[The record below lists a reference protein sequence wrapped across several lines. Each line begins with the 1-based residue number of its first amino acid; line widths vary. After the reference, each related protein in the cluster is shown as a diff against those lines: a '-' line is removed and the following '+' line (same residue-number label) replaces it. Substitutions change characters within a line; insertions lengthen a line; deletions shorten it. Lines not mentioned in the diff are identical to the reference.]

1 MRKEAKMFQAET
13 KELLNLMIH
22 SIYTNREIFL
32 RELIS
37 NASDAID
44 KIKFEA
50 LTNSE
55 ILGEDKDFKIT
66 LSVNKDKKEIT
77 ITDNGIGMTY
87 DEVAENIGTI
97 AKSGSKAFKEK
108 LENTSKDDIDII
120 GQFGV
125 GFYSGFMVADKMTL
139 ITKSPKSDMGVKW
152 TSTGDGSY
160 EIEEFEKKERGTS
173 ITLTIKDGEEF
184 MTFLEDWKIRDLV
197 KKYSDYV
204 RYPIIFNDE
213 TINSTKPIWKTDKSQ
228 LKDENYNEFYKSTFH
243 DWEDPMFH
251 FHLKVQGSIEYTALL
266 YIPKKA
272 PMDFYSK
279 DYKKGLQLYT
289 KNVFI
294 MDKCDELI
302 PEYFSFVKGLVDC
315 DDLSL
320 NISREILQQ
329 NSELTAI
336 SKNFEKKIISELE
349 YILKNDREKYIE
361 FWEAFGRNIK
371 FGIHDMFGMN
381 KDKLQNLLIF
391 RSSLDDKY
399 VTLKEY
405 VERMG
410 EEKKEILYVVGEDL
424 ATVKS
429 LPKMEALK
437 EKGVEVLILTD
448 KIDEFAL
455 KTMNEFEGKTFKSIS
470 DSDFKLEENKEK
482 EEEKKEILYVVGE
495 DLATVKS
502 LPKME
507 ALKEKGVEVL
517 ILTDKIDEFALKTM
531 NEFEGKTF
539 KSISDSDFKLE
550 ENKEKEE
557 EIKKL
562 SEDNKSM
569 LDKIKESLT
578 GKIVDV
584 ELSNNLGSGASAL
597 LAKGEISL
605 EMEKVL
611 SQIPGNESIKAEKIL
626 ALNPEHPLF
635 TKLQE
640 CKDTPKFDDLLDIL
654 YTEALMLEGFQV
666 ENPVEF
672 IKKLNNLLK

>member
-336 SKNFEKKIISELE
+336 SKNLEKKIISELE

-437 EKGVEVLILTD
+437 EKGI
-448 KIDEFAL
+448 
-455 KTMNEFEGKTFKSIS
+455 
-470 DSDFKLEENKEK
+470 
-482 EEEKKEILYVVGE
+482 
-495 DLATVKS
+495 
-502 LPKME
+502 
-507 ALKEKGVEVL
+507 EVL

-611 SQIPGNESIKAEKIL
+611 SQIPGNENIKAEKIL

-635 TKLQE
+635 AKLQE

-654 YTEALMLEGFQV
+654 YTEALMLEGFQI

-672 IKKLNNLLK
+672 IKRLNNLLK

>member
-1 MRKEAKMFQAET
+1 
-13 KELLNLMIH
+13 
-22 SIYTNREIFL
+22 
-32 RELIS
+32 
-37 NASDAID
+37 
-44 KIKFEA
+44 
-50 LTNSE
+50 
-55 ILGEDKDFKIT
+55 
-66 LSVNKDKKEIT
+66 
-77 ITDNGIGMTY
+77 
-87 DEVAENIGTI
+87 
-97 AKSGSKAFKEK
+97 
-108 LENTSKDDIDII
+108 
-120 GQFGV
+120 
-125 GFYSGFMVADKMTL
+125 
-139 ITKSPKSDMGVKW
+139 
-152 TSTGDGSY
+152 
-160 EIEEFEKKERGTS
+160 
-173 ITLTIKDGEEF
+173 

-336 SKNFEKKIISELE
+336 SKNLEKKIISELE

-437 EKGVEVLILTD
+437 EKGI
-448 KIDEFAL
+448 
-455 KTMNEFEGKTFKSIS
+455 
-470 DSDFKLEENKEK
+470 
-482 EEEKKEILYVVGE
+482 
-495 DLATVKS
+495 
-502 LPKME
+502 
-507 ALKEKGVEVL
+507 EVL

-611 SQIPGNESIKAEKIL
+611 SQIPGNENIKAEAKDAEKEKKAYQKIINTIKE
-626 ALNPEHPLF
+626 A
-635 TKLQE
+635 
-640 CKDTPKFDDLLDIL
+640 
-654 YTEALMLEGFQV
+654 TEAITTPSEAMEVLDLINNQKHILTSEKESKSILFDKTKELGFKW
-666 ENPVEF
+666 NKLKGEF
-672 IKKLNNLLK
+672 TDEVSDDTKSA

>member
-1 MRKEAKMFQAET
+1 MRKEAKVFQAET

-22 SIYTNREIFL
+22 SIYTNKEIFL

-44 KIKFEA
+44 KLKFES

-55 ILGEDKDFKIT
+55 ILGEDRDFKIT
-66 LSVNKDKKEIT
+66 ISVDKDKKEIT
-77 ITDNGIGMTY
+77 ISDNGIGMTY
-87 DEVAENIGTI
+87 EEVAENIGTI

-108 LENTSKDDIDII
+108 LENISKDDIDII

-139 ITKSPKSDMGVKW
+139 ITKSPKSDIGVKW

-160 EIEEFEKKERGTS
+160 EIEEYEKTERGTT
-173 ITLTIKDGEEF
+173 ITLTIKEGEEYIG
-184 MTFLEDWKIRDLV
+184 FLEEWKIRDLV

-204 RYPIIFNDE
+204 RYPIIFKDE

-228 LKDENYNEFYKSTFH
+228 LKDENYNEFYKSNFH

-251 FHLKVQGSIEYTALL
+251 FHLKVQGNIEYTALL

-302 PEYFSFVKGLVDC
+302 PEYFSFIKGLVDC

-336 SKNFEKKIISELE
+336 SKNLEKKIISELE

-437 EKGVEVLILTD
+437 EKGIEVLILTD

-455 KTMNEFEGKTFKSIS
+455 KTMNEFDGKNFKSI
-470 DSDFKLEENKEK
+470 N
-482 EEEKKEILYVVGE
+482 
-495 DLATVKS
+495 
-502 LPKME
+502 
-507 ALKEKGVEVL
+507 
-517 ILTDKIDEFALKTM
+517 
-531 NEFEGKTF
+531 
-539 KSISDSDFKLE
+539 DSDFKLE

-562 SEDNKSM
+562 SEDNRTM
-569 LDKIKESLT
+569 LDKIKESLA

-611 SQIPGNESIKAEKIL
+611 SQIPGNENVKAEKVL

-635 TKLQE
+635 AKLQE
-640 CKDTPKFDDLLDIL
+640 CKDTSKFNDLLEVL
-654 YTEALMLEGFQV
+654 YTEALMLEGFQI
-666 ENPVEF
+666 ENPVDF

>member
-1 MRKEAKMFQAET
+1 MRKEAKVFQAET

-22 SIYTNREIFL
+22 SIYTNKEIFL

-44 KIKFEA
+44 KLKFES

-55 ILGEDKDFKIT
+55 ILGEDRDFKIT
-66 LSVNKDKKEIT
+66 ISVDKDKKEIT
-77 ITDNGIGMTY
+77 ISDNGIGMTY
-87 DEVAENIGTI
+87 EEVAENIGTI

-108 LENTSKDDIDII
+108 LENISKDDIDII

-139 ITKSPKSDMGVKW
+139 VTKSPKSDIGVKW

-160 EIEEFEKKERGTS
+160 EIEEYEKTERGTT
-173 ITLTIKDGEEF
+173 ITLTIKEGEEYIG
-184 MTFLEDWKIRDLV
+184 FLEEWKIRDLV

-204 RYPIIFNDE
+204 RYPIIFKDE

-228 LKDENYNEFYKSTFH
+228 LKDENYNEFYKSNFH

-251 FHLKVQGSIEYTALL
+251 FHLKVQGNIEYTALL

-302 PEYFSFVKGLVDC
+302 PEYFSFIKGLVDC

-336 SKNFEKKIISELE
+336 SKNLEKKIISELE

-437 EKGVEVLILTD
+437 EKGIEVLILTD

-455 KTMNEFEGKTFKSIS
+455 KTMNEFAGKNFKSI
-470 DSDFKLEENKEK
+470 N
-482 EEEKKEILYVVGE
+482 
-495 DLATVKS
+495 
-502 LPKME
+502 
-507 ALKEKGVEVL
+507 
-517 ILTDKIDEFALKTM
+517 
-531 NEFEGKTF
+531 
-539 KSISDSDFKLE
+539 DSDFKLE

-562 SEDNKSM
+562 SEDNRTM
-569 LDKIKESLT
+569 LDKIKESLA

-611 SQIPGNESIKAEKIL
+611 SQIPGNENVKAEKVL

-635 TKLQE
+635 AKLQE
-640 CKDTPKFDDLLDIL
+640 CKDTSKFNDLLEVL
-654 YTEALMLEGFQV
+654 YTEALMLEGFQI
-666 ENPVEF
+666 ENPVDF

>member
-1 MRKEAKMFQAET
+1 MRKESKAFQAET
-13 KELLNLMIH
+13 KELLNLMIN
-22 SIYTNREIFL
+22 SIYTNKEIFL

-44 KIKFEA
+44 KLKFTA

-55 ILGEDKDFKIT
+55 ILGENNEFKIT
-66 LSVNKDKKEIT
+66 LVVDKDKREIT

-108 LENTSKDDIDII
+108 LENVSKDDVDII

-125 GFYSGFMVADKMTL
+125 GFYSGFMVADTMTIL
-139 ITKSPKSDMGVKW
+139 TKSPNSDKGVKW
-152 TSTGDGSY
+152 YSSGDGAY
-160 EIEEFEKKERGTS
+160 EIEEIDREERGTS
-173 ITLTIKDGEEF
+173 ITLTIKAGEEF
-184 MTFLEDWKIRDLV
+184 DTFLEDWKIKELV

-204 RYPIIFNDE
+204 RYPIYFNNE
-213 TINSTKPIWKTDKSQ
+213 VINSTKPIWKTDKNS
-228 LKDENYNEFYKSTFH
+228 LKDEDYNEFYKANFH
-243 DWEDPMFH
+243 DWEDPMLH
-251 FHLKVQGSIEYTALL
+251 LHLKVQGSVEYTALL

-302 PEYFSFVKGLVDC
+302 PEYFSFIKGLVDC
-315 DDLSL
+315 DNLSL

-329 NSELTAI
+329 NSELQAI
-336 SKNFEKKIISELE
+336 SKNLEKKIISELE
-349 YILKNDREKYIE
+349 KILKKDREKYIE

-391 RSSLDDKY
+391 RTSLDEKY
-399 VTLKEY
+399 STLKEY
-405 VERMG
+405 VDRMG
-410 EEKKEILYVVGEDL
+410 ERKEILYVVGEDL
-424 ATVKS
+424 ATVTS
-429 LPKMEALK
+429 LPKMETLK
-437 EKGVEVLILTD
+437 EKGIEVLLLTD
-448 KIDEFAL
+448 RIDEFAL
-455 KTMNEFEGKTFKSIS
+455 KTMMEFEGKTFKSIN
-470 DSDFKLEENKEK
+470 DSDFK
-482 EEEKKEILYVVGE
+482 
-495 DLATVKS
+495 
-502 LPKME
+502 
-507 ALKEKGVEVL
+507 
-517 ILTDKIDEFALKTM
+517 ID
-531 NEFEGKTF
+531 
-539 KSISDSDFKLE
+539 DS
-550 ENKEKEE
+550 KEKEE

-562 SEDNKSM
+562 SEDNRSL
-569 LDKIKESLT
+569 LDKIKDTLS

-584 ELSNNLGSGASAL
+584 ELSNDLGKGASAL
-597 LAKGEISL
+597 LAKGNISL

-611 SQIPGNESIKAEKIL
+611 SQLPGNEEVKAEKIL
-626 ALNPEHPLF
+626 ALNPEHPVF
-635 TKLQE
+635 KKLQILE
-640 CKDTPKFDDLLDIL
+640 NSEEFKDLLDVL
-654 YTEALMLEGFQV
+654 YTEALILEGFQI

>member
-1 MRKEAKMFQAET
+1 MRKESKAFQAET
-13 KELLNLMIH
+13 KELLNLMIN
-22 SIYTNREIFL
+22 SIYTNKEIFL

-44 KIKFEA
+44 KLKFTA

-55 ILGEDKDFKIT
+55 ILGENNEFKIT
-66 LSVNKDKKEIT
+66 LVVDKDKREIT

-108 LENTSKDDIDII
+108 LENVSKEDVDII

-125 GFYSGFMVADKMTL
+125 GFYSGFMVADTMTIL
-139 ITKSPKSDMGVKW
+139 TKSPNSDKGVKW
-152 TSTGDGSY
+152 YSSGNGAY
-160 EIEEFEKKERGTS
+160 EIEEIDREERGTS
-173 ITLTIKDGEEF
+173 ITLTIKAGEEF
-184 MTFLEDWKIRDLV
+184 DTFLEDWKIKELV

-204 RYPIIFNDE
+204 RYPIYFNNE
-213 TINSTKPIWKTDKSQ
+213 VINSTKPIWKTDKNS
-228 LKDENYNEFYKSTFH
+228 LKDEDYNEFYKANFH
-243 DWEDPMFH
+243 DWEDPMLH
-251 FHLKVQGSIEYTALL
+251 LHLKVQGSVEYTALL

-302 PEYFSFVKGLVDC
+302 PEYFSFIKGLVDC
-315 DDLSL
+315 DNLSL

-329 NSELTAI
+329 NSELQAI
-336 SKNFEKKIISELE
+336 SKNLEKKIISELE
-349 YILKNDREKYIE
+349 KILKKDREKYIE

-391 RSSLDDKY
+391 RTSLDEKY
-399 VTLKEY
+399 STLKEY
-405 VERMG
+405 VDRMG
-410 EEKKEILYVVGEDL
+410 ERKEILYVVGEDL
-424 ATVKS
+424 ATVTS
-429 LPKMEALK
+429 LPKMETLK
-437 EKGVEVLILTD
+437 EKGIEVLLLTD
-448 KIDEFAL
+448 RIDEFAL
-455 KTMNEFEGKTFKSIS
+455 KTMMEFEGKTFKSIN
-470 DSDFKLEENKEK
+470 DSDFK
-482 EEEKKEILYVVGE
+482 
-495 DLATVKS
+495 
-502 LPKME
+502 
-507 ALKEKGVEVL
+507 
-517 ILTDKIDEFALKTM
+517 ID
-531 NEFEGKTF
+531 
-539 KSISDSDFKLE
+539 DS
-550 ENKEKEE
+550 KEKEE

-562 SEDNKSM
+562 SEDNRSL
-569 LDKIKESLT
+569 LDKIKDTLS

-584 ELSNNLGSGASAL
+584 ELSNDLGKGASAL
-597 LAKGEISL
+597 LAKGNISL

-611 SQIPGNESIKAEKIL
+611 SQLPGNEEVKAEKIL
-626 ALNPEHPLF
+626 ALNPEHPVF
-635 TKLQE
+635 KKLQTLE
-640 CKDTPKFDDLLDIL
+640 NSEEFKDLLDVL
-654 YTEALMLEGFQV
+654 YTEALILEGFQI

>member
-1 MRKEAKMFQAET
+1 
-13 KELLNLMIH
+13 MIH
-22 SIYTNREIFL
+22 YIYTNREIFL

-55 ILGEDKDFKIT
+55 ILGEDRDFKIT

-336 SKNFEKKIISELE
+336 SKNLEKKIISELE

-437 EKGVEVLILTD
+437 EKGI
-448 KIDEFAL
+448 
-455 KTMNEFEGKTFKSIS
+455 
-470 DSDFKLEENKEK
+470 
-482 EEEKKEILYVVGE
+482 
-495 DLATVKS
+495 
-502 LPKME
+502 
-507 ALKEKGVEVL
+507 EVL

-611 SQIPGNESIKAEKIL
+611 SQIPGNENIKAEKIL

-635 TKLQE
+635 AKLQE

-654 YTEALMLEGFQV
+654 YTEALMLEGFQI

>member
-1 MRKEAKMFQAET
+1 MRKEAKVFQAET

-22 SIYTNREIFL
+22 SIYTNKEIFL

-44 KIKFEA
+44 KLKFES

-55 ILGEDKDFKIT
+55 ILGEDRDFKIT
-66 LSVNKDKKEIT
+66 ISVDKDKKEIT
-77 ITDNGIGMTY
+77 ISDNGIGMTY
-87 DEVAENIGTI
+87 EEVAENIGTI

-108 LENTSKDDIDII
+108 LENISKDDIDII

-139 ITKSPKSDMGVKW
+139 VTKSPKSDIGVKW

-160 EIEEFEKKERGTS
+160 EIEEYEKTERGTT
-173 ITLTIKDGEEF
+173 ITLTIKEGEEYIG
-184 MTFLEDWKIRDLV
+184 FLEEWKIRDLV

-204 RYPIIFNDE
+204 RYPIIFKDE

-228 LKDENYNEFYKSTFH
+228 LKDENYNEFYKSNFH

-251 FHLKVQGSIEYTALL
+251 FHLKVQGNIEYTALL

-302 PEYFSFVKGLVDC
+302 PEYFSFIKGLVDC

-329 NSELTAI
+329 NSELIVI
-336 SKNFEKKIISELE
+336 SKNLEKKIISELE

-424 ATVKS
+424 ATIKS

-437 EKGVEVLILTD
+437 EKGIEVLILTD

-455 KTMNEFEGKTFKSIS
+455 KTMNEFAGKNFKSI
-470 DSDFKLEENKEK
+470 N
-482 EEEKKEILYVVGE
+482 
-495 DLATVKS
+495 
-502 LPKME
+502 
-507 ALKEKGVEVL
+507 
-517 ILTDKIDEFALKTM
+517 
-531 NEFEGKTF
+531 
-539 KSISDSDFKLE
+539 DSDFKLE

-562 SEDNKSM
+562 SEDNRTM
-569 LDKIKESLT
+569 LDKIKKSLA

-611 SQIPGNESIKAEKIL
+611 SQIPGNENIKAEKVL

-635 TKLQE
+635 AKLQE
-640 CKDTPKFDDLLDIL
+640 CKDTSKFNDLLEVL
-654 YTEALMLEGFQV
+654 YTEALMLEGFQI
-666 ENPVEF
+666 ENPVDF

>member
-55 ILGEDKDFKIT
+55 ILGEDRDFKIT
-66 LSVNKDKKEIT
+66 LSVDKDKKEIT

-336 SKNFEKKIISELE
+336 SKNLEKKIISELE

-410 EEKKEILYVVGEDL
+410 EKKKEILYVVGEDL

-437 EKGVEVLILTD
+437 EKGI
-448 KIDEFAL
+448 
-455 KTMNEFEGKTFKSIS
+455 
-470 DSDFKLEENKEK
+470 
-482 EEEKKEILYVVGE
+482 
-495 DLATVKS
+495 
-502 LPKME
+502 
-507 ALKEKGVEVL
+507 EVL

-611 SQIPGNESIKAEKIL
+611 SQIPGNENIKAEKIL

-635 TKLQE
+635 AKLQE

-654 YTEALMLEGFQV
+654 YTEALMLEGFQI

>member
-1 MRKEAKMFQAET
+1 MFKAET

-336 SKNFEKKIISELE
+336 SKNLEKKIISELE

-437 EKGVEVLILTD
+437 EKGI
-448 KIDEFAL
+448 
-455 KTMNEFEGKTFKSIS
+455 
-470 DSDFKLEENKEK
+470 
-482 EEEKKEILYVVGE
+482 
-495 DLATVKS
+495 
-502 LPKME
+502 
-507 ALKEKGVEVL
+507 EVL

-611 SQIPGNESIKAEKIL
+611 SQIPGNENIKAEKIL

-635 TKLQE
+635 AKLQE

-654 YTEALMLEGFQV
+654 YTEALMLEGFQI

>member
-336 SKNFEKKIISELE
+336 SKNLEKKIISELE

-437 EKGVEVLILTD
+437 EKGIEVLILTD

-482 EEEKKEILYVVGE
+482 EE
-495 DLATVKS
+495 D
-502 LPKME
+502 
-507 ALKEKGVEVL
+507 
-517 ILTDKIDEFALKTM
+517 
-531 NEFEGKTF
+531 
-539 KSISDSDFKLE
+539 
-550 ENKEKEE
+550 
-557 EIKKL
+557 IKKL

-611 SQIPGNESIKAEKIL
+611 SQIPGNENIKAEKIL

-635 TKLQE
+635 AKLQE
-640 CKDTPKFDDLLDIL
+640 CKDTPKFDDLLDVL
-654 YTEALMLEGFQV
+654 YTEALMLEGFQI

>member
-50 LTNSE
+50 LTNSV

-336 SKNFEKKIISELE
+336 SKNLEKKIISELE

-437 EKGVEVLILTD
+437 EKGI
-448 KIDEFAL
+448 
-455 KTMNEFEGKTFKSIS
+455 
-470 DSDFKLEENKEK
+470 
-482 EEEKKEILYVVGE
+482 
-495 DLATVKS
+495 
-502 LPKME
+502 
-507 ALKEKGVEVL
+507 EVL

-611 SQIPGNESIKAEKIL
+611 SQIPGNENIKAEKIL

-635 TKLQE
+635 AKLQE

-654 YTEALMLEGFQV
+654 YTEALMLEGFQI

>member
-1 MRKEAKMFQAET
+1 MFQAET

-50 LTNSE
+50 LTDSE
-55 ILGEDKDFKIT
+55 ILGEDRDFKIT
-66 LSVNKDKKEIT
+66 ISVDKDKKEIT

-108 LENTSKDDIDII
+108 LENISKDDIDII

-139 ITKSPKSDMGVKW
+139 VTKSPKSEMGVRW

-160 EIEEFEKKERGTS
+160 EIEEFEKTERGTS
-173 ITLTIKDGEEF
+173 ITLTLKEGEEF
-184 MTFLEDWKIRDLV
+184 INFLEDWKIRDLV

-204 RYPIIFNDE
+204 RYPINFNDE
-213 TINSTKPIWKTDKSQ
+213 VINSTKPIWKTDKSQ
-228 LKDENYNEFYKSTFH
+228 LTDENYNEFYKSTFH

-251 FHLKVQGSIEYTALL
+251 FHLKVQGSIEYTSLL

-279 DYKKGLQLYT
+279 EYKKGLQLYT

-336 SKNFEKKIISELE
+336 SKNLEKKIISELE
-349 YILKNDREKYIE
+349 YILKNDRDKYIE
-361 FWEAFGRNIK
+361 FWEAFGKNIK

-437 EKGVEVLILTD
+437 EKGIEVLILTEN
-448 KIDEFAL
+448 IDEFAL

-470 DSDFKLEENKEK
+470 DSDFK
-482 EEEKKEILYVVGE
+482 I
-495 DLATVKS
+495 
-502 LPKME
+502 
-507 ALKEKGVEVL
+507 
-517 ILTDKIDEFALKTM
+517 
-531 NEFEGKTF
+531 
-539 KSISDSDFKLE
+539 E

-569 LDKIKESLT
+569 LDKIKESLS

-611 SQIPGNESIKAEKIL
+611 SQIPGNEGIKAEKIL

-635 TKLQE
+635 AKLQE
-640 CKDTPKFDDLLDIL
+640 SKDTAKFDDLLDVL
-654 YTEALMLEGFQV
+654 YTEALMLEGFQI

>member
-1 MRKEAKMFQAET
+1 MRKESKAFQAET
-13 KELLNLMIH
+13 KELLNLMIN
-22 SIYTNREIFL
+22 SIYANKEIFL

-44 KIKFEA
+44 KLKFTA

-55 ILGEDKDFKIT
+55 ILGENNEFKIT
-66 LSVNKDKKEIT
+66 LVVDKDKREIT

-108 LENTSKDDIDII
+108 LENVSKDDVDII

-125 GFYSGFMVADKMTL
+125 GFYSGFMVADTMTIL
-139 ITKSPKSDMGVKW
+139 TKSPNSDKGVKW
-152 TSTGDGSY
+152 YSSGDGAY
-160 EIEEFEKKERGTS
+160 EIEEIDREERGTS
-173 ITLTIKDGEEF
+173 ITLTIKAGEEF
-184 MTFLEDWKIRDLV
+184 DTFLEDWKIKELV

-204 RYPIIFNDE
+204 RYPIYFNNE
-213 TINSTKPIWKTDKSQ
+213 VINSTKPIWKTDKNS
-228 LKDENYNEFYKSTFH
+228 LKDEDYNEFYKANFH
-243 DWEDPMFH
+243 DWEDPMLH
-251 FHLKVQGSIEYTALL
+251 LHLKVQGSVEYTALL

-302 PEYFSFVKGLVDC
+302 PEYFSFIKGLVDC
-315 DDLSL
+315 DNLSL

-329 NSELTAI
+329 NSELQAI
-336 SKNFEKKIISELE
+336 SKNLEKKIISELE
-349 YILKNDREKYIE
+349 KILKKDREKYIE

-391 RSSLDDKY
+391 RTSLDEKY
-399 VTLKEY
+399 STLKEY
-405 VERMG
+405 VDRMG
-410 EEKKEILYVVGEDL
+410 ERKEILYVVGEDL
-424 ATVKS
+424 ATVTS
-429 LPKMEALK
+429 LPKMETLK
-437 EKGVEVLILTD
+437 EKGIEVLLLTD
-448 KIDEFAL
+448 RIDEFAL
-455 KTMNEFEGKTFKSIS
+455 KTMMEFEGKTFKSIN
-470 DSDFKLEENKEK
+470 DSDFK
-482 EEEKKEILYVVGE
+482 
-495 DLATVKS
+495 
-502 LPKME
+502 
-507 ALKEKGVEVL
+507 
-517 ILTDKIDEFALKTM
+517 ID
-531 NEFEGKTF
+531 
-539 KSISDSDFKLE
+539 DS
-550 ENKEKEE
+550 KEKEE

-562 SEDNKSM
+562 SEDNRSL
-569 LDKIKESLT
+569 LDKIKDTLS

-584 ELSNNLGSGASAL
+584 ELSNDLGKGASAL
-597 LAKGEISL
+597 LAKGNISL

-611 SQIPGNESIKAEKIL
+611 SQLPGNEEVKAEKIL
-626 ALNPEHPLF
+626 ALNPEHPVF
-635 TKLQE
+635 KKLQTLE
-640 CKDTPKFDDLLDIL
+640 NSEEFKDLLDVL
-654 YTEALMLEGFQV
+654 YTEALILEGFQI

>member
-22 SIYTNREIFL
+22 SIYTNKEIFL

-50 LTNSE
+50 LTNSD
-55 ILGEDKDFKIT
+55 ILGEERDFKIT
-66 LSVNKDKKEIT
+66 LSVDKDKKEIS

-108 LENTSKDDIDII
+108 LENISKDDIDII

-139 ITKSPKSDMGVKW
+139 ITKSPKSEIGVKW
-152 TSTGDGSY
+152 TSVGDGSY
-160 EIEEFEKKERGTS
+160 EIEEIEKAERGTT
-173 ITLTIKDGEEF
+173 ITLTIKEGEDF
-184 MTFLEDWKIRDLV
+184 SSFLEDWKIRDLV

-204 RYPIIFNDE
+204 RYPINFNE
-213 TINSTKPIWKTDKSQ
+213 EVINSTKPIWKTDKSQ
-228 LKDENYNEFYKSTFH
+228 ITEENYNEFYKSNFH

-336 SKNFEKKIISELE
+336 SKNLEKKIISELE
-349 YILKNDREKYIE
+349 YILKNDREKYVE

-399 VTLKEY
+399 ITLKEY
-405 VERMG
+405 VEHMG

-437 EKGVEVLILTD
+437 EKGLEVLILTD
-448 KIDEFAL
+448 KIDEFAI

-470 DSDFKLEENKEK
+470 DSDFK
-482 EEEKKEILYVVGE
+482 I
-495 DLATVKS
+495 
-502 LPKME
+502 
-507 ALKEKGVEVL
+507 
-517 ILTDKIDEFALKTM
+517 
-531 NEFEGKTF
+531 
-539 KSISDSDFKLE
+539 E

-569 LDKIKESLT
+569 LDKIKESLS

-611 SQIPGNESIKAEKIL
+611 SQIPGNENVKAEKVL
-626 ALNPEHPLF
+626 ALNPDHPLF
-635 TKLQE
+635 AKLQE
-640 CKDTPKFDDLLDIL
+640 CKDTPKFNDLLDIL
-654 YTEALMLEGFQV
+654 YTEALMLEGFQI

-672 IKKLNNLLK
+672 IKKLNSLIK

>member
-55 ILGEDKDFKIT
+55 ILGEDRDFKIT

-336 SKNFEKKIISELE
+336 SKNLEKKIISELE

-424 ATVKS
+424 AIVKS

-437 EKGVEVLILTD
+437 EKGI
-448 KIDEFAL
+448 
-455 KTMNEFEGKTFKSIS
+455 
-470 DSDFKLEENKEK
+470 
-482 EEEKKEILYVVGE
+482 
-495 DLATVKS
+495 
-502 LPKME
+502 
-507 ALKEKGVEVL
+507 EVL

-611 SQIPGNESIKAEKIL
+611 SQIPGNENIKAEKIL

-635 TKLQE
+635 AKLQE

-654 YTEALMLEGFQV
+654 YTEALMLEGFQI

>member
-55 ILGEDKDFKIT
+55 ILGEDKDFKIN
-66 LSVNKDKKEIT
+66 LSVDQDKKEIT

-87 DEVAENIGTI
+87 EEVAENIGTI

-108 LENTSKDDIDII
+108 LENTSKDEIDII

-125 GFYSGFMVADKMTL
+125 GFYSGFMVADKITL
-139 ITKSPKSDMGVKW
+139 ETKSPKSDMGVRW
-152 TSTGDGSY
+152 ISTGDGSY
-160 EIEEFEKKERGTS
+160 EIEEMEREQRGTT
-173 ITLTIKDGEEF
+173 ITLTIKEGDEYSS
-184 MTFLEDWKIRDLV
+184 FLEDWKVRDLV

-204 RYPIIFNDE
+204 RYPIIFKDE
-213 TINSTKPIWKTDKSQ
+213 TINSTKPIWKTEKSK
-228 LKDENYNEFYKSTFH
+228 LTEENYNEFYKSTFH

-329 NSELTAI
+329 NSELTSI
-336 SKNFEKKIISELE
+336 SKNLEKKIISELE
-349 YILKNDREKYIE
+349 YILKNDRDKYIE

-391 RSSLDDKY
+391 RSSLEDKY

-405 VERMG
+405 VSRMG

-437 EKGVEVLILTD
+437 EKG
-448 KIDEFAL
+448 
-455 KTMNEFEGKTFKSIS
+455 M
-470 DSDFKLEENKEK
+470 
-482 EEEKKEILYVVGE
+482 
-495 DLATVKS
+495 
-502 LPKME
+502 
-507 ALKEKGVEVL
+507 EVL

-569 LDKIKESLT
+569 LDKIKESLKE
-578 GKIVDV
+578 KIVDV

-611 SQIPGNESIKAEKIL
+611 SQIPGNENIKAEKVL

-635 TKLQE
+635 VKLQE
-640 CKDTPKFDDLLDIL
+640 CKDTPKFNDLLDVL
-654 YTEALMLEGFQV
+654 YTEALMLEGFQI

-672 IKKLNNLLK
+672 IKKLNSLIK

>member
-97 AKSGSKAFKEK
+97 AKSASKAFKEK

-336 SKNFEKKIISELE
+336 SKNLEKKIISELE

-437 EKGVEVLILTD
+437 EKGI
-448 KIDEFAL
+448 
-455 KTMNEFEGKTFKSIS
+455 
-470 DSDFKLEENKEK
+470 
-482 EEEKKEILYVVGE
+482 
-495 DLATVKS
+495 
-502 LPKME
+502 
-507 ALKEKGVEVL
+507 EVL

-611 SQIPGNESIKAEKIL
+611 SQIPGNENIKAEKIL

-635 TKLQE
+635 AKLQE

-654 YTEALMLEGFQV
+654 YTEALMLEGFQI

>member
-55 ILGEDKDFKIT
+55 ILGEDRDFKIT
-66 LSVNKDKKEIT
+66 LSVDKDKKEIT

-336 SKNFEKKIISELE
+336 SKNLEKKIISELE

-424 ATVKS
+424 
-429 LPKMEALK
+429 
-437 EKGVEVLILTD
+437 D
-448 KIDEFAL
+448 
-455 KTMNEFEGKTFKSIS
+455 
-470 DSDFKLEENKEK
+470 
-482 EEEKKEILYVVGE
+482 
-495 DLATVKS
+495 TVKS

-611 SQIPGNESIKAEKIL
+611 SQIPGNENIKAEKIL

-635 TKLQE
+635 VKLQE

-654 YTEALMLEGFQV
+654 YTEALMLEGFQI

>member
-1 MRKEAKMFQAET
+1 MRKEAKVFQAET

-22 SIYTNREIFL
+22 SIYTNKEIFL

-44 KIKFEA
+44 KLKFES

-55 ILGEDKDFKIT
+55 ILGEDRDFKIT
-66 LSVNKDKKEIT
+66 ISVDKDKKEIT
-77 ITDNGIGMTY
+77 ISDNGIGMTY
-87 DEVAENIGTI
+87 EEVAENIGTI

-108 LENTSKDDIDII
+108 LENISKDDIDII

-139 ITKSPKSDMGVKW
+139 VTKSPKSDIGVKW

-160 EIEEFEKKERGTS
+160 EIEEYEKTERGTT
-173 ITLTIKDGEEF
+173 ITLTIKEGEEYIG
-184 MTFLEDWKIRDLV
+184 FLEEWKIRDLV

-204 RYPIIFNDE
+204 RYPIIFKDE

-228 LKDENYNEFYKSTFH
+228 LKDENYNEFYKSNFH

-251 FHLKVQGSIEYTALL
+251 FHLKVQGNIEYTALL

-302 PEYFSFVKGLVDC
+302 PEYFSFIKGLVDC

-336 SKNFEKKIISELE
+336 SKNLEKKIISELE

-437 EKGVEVLILTD
+437 EKGIEVLILTD

-455 KTMNEFEGKTFKSIS
+455 KTMNEFDGKNFKSI
-470 DSDFKLEENKEK
+470 N
-482 EEEKKEILYVVGE
+482 
-495 DLATVKS
+495 
-502 LPKME
+502 
-507 ALKEKGVEVL
+507 
-517 ILTDKIDEFALKTM
+517 
-531 NEFEGKTF
+531 
-539 KSISDSDFKLE
+539 DSDFKLE

-562 SEDNKSM
+562 SEDNRTM
-569 LDKIKESLT
+569 LDKIKESLA

-611 SQIPGNESIKAEKIL
+611 SQIPGNENVKAEKVL

-635 TKLQE
+635 VKLQE
-640 CKDTPKFDDLLDIL
+640 CKNTSKFNDLLEVL
-654 YTEALMLEGFQV
+654 YTEALMLEGFQI
-666 ENPVEF
+666 ENPVDF

>member
-1 MRKEAKMFQAET
+1 MRKEAKVFQAET

-22 SIYTNREIFL
+22 SIYTNKEIFL

-44 KIKFEA
+44 KLKFES

-55 ILGEDKDFKIT
+55 ILREDRDFKIT
-66 LSVNKDKKEIT
+66 ISVDKDKKEIT
-77 ITDNGIGMTY
+77 ISDNGIGMTY
-87 DEVAENIGTI
+87 EEVAENIGTI

-108 LENTSKDDIDII
+108 LENISKDDIDII

-139 ITKSPKSDMGVKW
+139 VTKSPKSDIGVKW

-160 EIEEFEKKERGTS
+160 EIEEYEKTERGTT
-173 ITLTIKDGEEF
+173 ITLTIKEGEEYIG
-184 MTFLEDWKIRDLV
+184 FLEEWKIRDLV

-204 RYPIIFNDE
+204 RYPIIFKDE

-228 LKDENYNEFYKSTFH
+228 LKDENYNEFYKSNFH

-251 FHLKVQGSIEYTALL
+251 FHLKVQGNIEYTALL

-302 PEYFSFVKGLVDC
+302 PEYFSFIKGLVDC

-329 NSELTAI
+329 NSELTVI
-336 SKNFEKKIISELE
+336 SKNLEKKIISELE

-437 EKGVEVLILTD
+437 EKGIEVLILTD

-455 KTMNEFEGKTFKSIS
+455 KTMNEFDGKNFKSI
-470 DSDFKLEENKEK
+470 N
-482 EEEKKEILYVVGE
+482 
-495 DLATVKS
+495 
-502 LPKME
+502 
-507 ALKEKGVEVL
+507 
-517 ILTDKIDEFALKTM
+517 
-531 NEFEGKTF
+531 
-539 KSISDSDFKLE
+539 DSDFKLE

-562 SEDNKSM
+562 SEDNRTM
-569 LDKIKESLT
+569 LDKIKESLA

-611 SQIPGNESIKAEKIL
+611 SQIPGNENVKAEKVL

-635 TKLQE
+635 AKLQE
-640 CKDTPKFDDLLDIL
+640 CKDTSKFNDLLEVL
-654 YTEALMLEGFQV
+654 YTEALMLEGFQI
-666 ENPVEF
+666 ENPVDF